1 MSLPFDQQRTQSG
14 NSIFENVYIYGK
26 LEYDFTKDVLDLDSI
41 NVTGNS
47 VFTGLTTFIGDID
60 INSSLTV
67 DILSARQKLE
77 VGIGGSLFTVLENGN
92 TGIGKTDPEYK
103 LDIDGSVNVVEN
115 IIVNQNIG
123 IGSTS
128 PEQRLDV
135 AGSIKIDD
143 EIYDSTNSPGDVG
156 AFLTKD
162 GDGIRWVNFEPSFS
176 EGIFVYNDEVLVGL
190 TSFSGLNLVAGNSFG
205 SSTDTVQ
212 ASVNS
217 NNASIADIFVYD
229 YWGSN
234 ASGNIYRNS
243 KVGINNSTPTADLD
257 VTGSVEI
264 SETLNVGGNTTL
276 ESGLDVDGTTTLNAA
291 LDVDGITTLN
301 AALDVDGATTLN
313 NTLDVD
319 GTTTLNAALDVDGA
333 TTLNSTL
340 DVDGNTTLNS
350 SLDVD
355 GATTLNSSLD
365 VDGTTT
371 LNAALD
377 VDGATT
383 LNNTLDVDGN
393 TTLNAGLDVD
403 GATTLNSSLDVD
415 GATTLNSTLD
425 VDGLTRFNNTTD
437 STNPTNGSVQIDGG
451 VGIVKRLNVGESV
464 DFDDTLTVDG
474 ATSLNSTL
482 QVGVGGTVITT
493 TGIGSVGFGSV
504 TPSQDV
510 DFNKDVRFQ
519 KAIYDTNNEVGFK
532 NENYQVPRNVLTSV
546 GVDTSGN
553 IIGGRFYDAA
563 NLIRLNLDF
572 IANEAVGFLTSTD
585 YKNPAFELSSAD
597 YTSCKD
603 DIKDILKAVTYD
615 ITRGGNSRCVGA
627 GLSYYNGSVLQHITG
642 TDVNGYSIKDATIVA
657 ITTAAQV
664 SRYVINN
671 LPPTRSYQGVG
682 NSISLI
688 RDLSLQD
695 DPDYSSNIDPDG
707 CANVVSAITVCAG
720 IVTTIIGSGP
730 SAAPNINNPNGKIV
744 WSPAGADAKN
754 IIYVT
759 KYGNDD
765 NNGRTEG
772 SAKLTIGA
780 AAEIAQP
787 GDTIMVRSGVYAE
800 NNPIGLRTDV
810 SVVGQDLRLVTIYP
824 QNNDDVFYVRRG
836 CLIDS
841 LSFAYSKDPYD
852 DVAPINITAAAVAFP
867 PPVGIGSARSGFLDP
882 GPCNEGPSGRWR
894 SPYIRNC
901 TNFMTDSI
909 GMKIDG
915 DHVSAAFTGTNNLG
929 QDLKCMVCDSFTQYN
944 QNGIGVSVTNKA
956 YAQLV
961 SIFTINCNIGIFAG
975 SGGQCDITNSNSS
988 FGNYGLYADGT
999 SGDEFTGITTGAT
1012 VSAEEDTYVFY
1023 GVKDSEENVRK
1034 PFDGQGVFFKIN
1046 LDDYP
1051 DTGVKA
1057 GIVTEPLRVI
1067 RSIRVTDGGS
1077 GYSAAAPPNITI
1089 SEPLGPEG
1097 ILAELSANVDADGTI
1112 SSIDVISSG
1121 RNFLPSGTGSNQ
1133 QDITITISGSGGA
1146 TAEAITDPILY
1157 TVNTATEPSIL
1168 GITTVT
1174 FNEFVPYSVNSNV
1187 GVSFRRLSRIITSS
1201 HSFEYIGAG
1210 TDINRA
1216 NPFQGGVPIPEN
1228 EVVAINGGQIPFT
1241 STDQKGNFRIGE
1253 GLTIDQTTSTI
1264 SGRDFTRAIQANLTP
1279 LILALGR

>member
-26 LEYDFTKDVLDLDSI
+26 LEYDFTKNVLDLDGI

-67 DILSARQKLE
+67 DILSASQKLE
-77 VGIGGSLFTVLENGN
+77 VGIGGSSFTVLENGN

-603 DIKDILKAVTYD
+603 DIKDILK
-615 ITRGGNSRCVGA
+615 S
-627 GLSYYNGSVLQHITG
+627 
-642 TDVNGYSIKDATIVA
+642 
-657 ITTAAQV
+657 
-664 SRYVINN
+664 
-671 LPPTRSYQGVG
+671 
-682 NSISLI
+682 SL
-688 RDLSLQD
+688 L
-695 DPDYSSNIDPDG
+695 
-707 CANVVSAITVCAG
+707 
-720 IVTTIIGSGP
+720 
-730 SAAPNINNPNGKIV
+730 
-744 WSPAGADAKN
+744 
-754 IIYVT
+754 
-759 KYGNDD
+759 
-765 NNGRTEG
+765 
-772 SAKLTIGA
+772 
-780 AAEIAQP
+780 
-787 GDTIMVRSGVYAE
+787 M
-800 NNPIGLRTDV
+800 
-810 SVVGQDLRLVTIYP
+810 
-824 QNNDDVFYVRRG
+824 
-836 CLIDS
+836 
-841 LSFAYSKDPYD
+841 
-852 DVAPINITAAAVAFP
+852 
-867 PPVGIGSARSGFLDP
+867 
-882 GPCNEGPSGRWR
+882 
-894 SPYIRNC
+894 
-901 TNFMTDSI
+901 
-909 GMKIDG
+909 
-915 DHVSAAFTGTNNLG
+915 
-929 QDLKCMVCDSFTQYN
+929 
-944 QNGIGVSVTNKA
+944 
-956 YAQLV
+956 
-961 SIFTINCNIGIFAG
+961 
-975 SGGQCDITNSNSS
+975 
-988 FGNYGLYADGT
+988 
-999 SGDEFTGITTGAT
+999 
-1012 VSAEEDTYVFY
+1012 
-1023 GVKDSEENVRK
+1023 
-1034 PFDGQGVFFKIN
+1034 
-1046 LDDYP
+1046 
-1051 DTGVKA
+1051 
-1057 GIVTEPLRVI
+1057 
-1067 RSIRVTDGGS
+1067 
-1077 GYSAAAPPNITI
+1077 
-1089 SEPLGPEG
+1089 
-1097 ILAELSANVDADGTI
+1097 IL
-1112 SSIDVISSG
+1112 
-1121 RNFLPSGTGSNQ
+1121 
-1133 QDITITISGSGGA
+1133 
-1146 TAEAITDPILY
+1146 
-1157 TVNTATEPSIL
+1157 
-1168 GITTVT
+1168 
-1174 FNEFVPYSVNSNV
+1174 
-1187 GVSFRRLSRIITSS
+1187 
-1201 HSFEYIGAG
+1201 H
-1210 TDINRA
+1210 
-1216 NPFQGGVPIPEN
+1216 
-1228 EVVAINGGQIPFT
+1228 EVVIHVA
-1241 STDQKGNFRIGE
+1241 
-1253 GLTIDQTTSTI
+1253 
-1264 SGRDFTRAIQANLTP
+1264 
-1279 LILALGR
+1279 